1 MGGGSKKFAPLN
13 LNDIYGKK
21 EVKSKLPTLITK
33 EDQKELPRREMLFLT
48 PQISNHSFLVAKYE
62 EGKSINSIQL
72 GSKYLVPLAL
82 EKGGEC
88 SQCVDNQEPGWSCCL

>member
-1 MGGGSKKFAPLN
+1 MRGGSKKFAPLN

-21 EVKSKLPTLITK
+21 EVKSKLPTLVTK
-33 EDQKELPRREMLFLT
+33 EDKKKLPCREMLVLT
-48 PQISNHSFLVAKYE
+48 PQRPNHSFLVAKDE

-72 GSKYLVPLAL
+72 GSIYLVPLAL

-88 SQCVDNQEPGWSCCL
+88 Y

>member
-33 EDQKELPRREMLFLT
+33 EDQKELPRREMLVLT
-48 PQISNHSFLVAKYE
+48 AQRPKMRKGKALIHSSSDPISRPPRP
-62 EGKSINSIQL
+62 
-72 GSKYLVPLAL
+72 SKRRRVFVMHGQSRTRL
-82 EKGGEC
+82 ELLF
-88 SQCVDNQEPGWSCCL
+88 VRN